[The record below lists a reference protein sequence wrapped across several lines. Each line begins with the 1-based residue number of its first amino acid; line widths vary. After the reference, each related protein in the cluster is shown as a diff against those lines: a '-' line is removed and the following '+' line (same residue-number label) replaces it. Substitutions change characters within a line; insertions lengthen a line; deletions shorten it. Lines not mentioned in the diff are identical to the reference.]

1 MSASR
6 RSTSPPAPR
15 GWCGYCSRGGA
26 KGDKNCGRCGRV
38 FYTPD
43 SSPRRTG
50 PEPLPKPRLTPP
62 PRGGQPAGRG
72 RFNSPER
79 PARTP
84 RAADP
89 HAHVNAANLNNAFGN
104 YPVSASVPVFFF
116 L

>member
-1 MSASR
+1 MSSFN
-6 RSTSPPAPR
+6 RSTSPPAARR
-15 GWCGYCSRGGA
+15 GWCGHCAKGGRT
-26 KGDKNCGRCGRV
+26 GDKNCGSCGRV
-38 FYTPD
+38 LYTPD
-43 SSPRRTG
+43 SSPRRPG
-50 PEPLPKPRLTPP
+50 AEPLPKPRLTPP
-62 PRGGQPAGRG
+62 REQPAARG